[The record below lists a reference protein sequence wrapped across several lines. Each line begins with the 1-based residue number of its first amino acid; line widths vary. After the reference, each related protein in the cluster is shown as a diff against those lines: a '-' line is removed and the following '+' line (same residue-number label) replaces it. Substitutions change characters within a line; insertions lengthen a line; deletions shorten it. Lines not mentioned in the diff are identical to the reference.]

1 MKRKLLLILAVIL
14 LLGGIG
20 VFLYPS
26 LKTVIFQ
33 QAEKGTIRQFEQ
45 YRSTAPIATAVA
57 PDPSDPDN
65 PEETATAE
73 AERIF
78 PELWDACVAYNSDL
92 VQIQRETFSAEAWK
106 KAPISLPDYGWEQEI
121 FGYVSIPSADIEAP
135 LYLGGSMSN
144 LSKGAAVLG
153 QTSMPI
159 GGASTNC
166 VIAGHRTWNAILHP
180 FVGLEKVE
188 VGDLVY
194 LTNPWE
200 TLTYRVVEKEIIYP
214 DNSDKVRIQ
223 EGRDLISIF
232 TCTYPNTRRVLVT
245 CERIIEEE

>member
-26 LKTVIFQ
+26 FKTAIFQ

-92 VQIQRETFSAEAWK
+92 VQTQRCLFSCIQ
-106 KAPISLPDYGWEQEI
+106 
-121 FGYVSIPSADIEAP
+121 
-135 LYLGGSMSN
+135 
-144 LSKGAAVLG
+144 
-153 QTSMPI
+153 
-159 GGASTNC
+159 
-166 VIAGHRTWNAILHP
+166 H
-180 FVGLEKVE
+180 
-188 VGDLVY
+188 
-194 LTNPWE
+194 
-200 TLTYRVVEKEIIYP
+200 RVVVQYRTE
-214 DNSDKVRIQ
+214 
-223 EGRDLISIF
+223 
-232 TCTYPNTRRVLVT
+232 CRR
-245 CERIIEEE
+245 